1 MSIEKIPSVLLSQ
14 SVCPSDRGKPE
25 VGQDGVRC
33 VTSIIHLGLVG
44 RHRPEKED
52 GGGRRKEEGGREE
65 RSLGD
70 EVVAA
75 LHCTLLHFLLKFS
88 CIGNGRFMKKCSVKT
103 ALL

>member
-1 MSIEKIPSVLLSQ
+1 M
-14 SVCPSDRGKPE
+14 
-25 VGQDGVRC
+25 
-33 VTSIIHLGLVG
+33 
-44 RHRPEKED
+44 
-52 GGGRRKEEGGREE
+52 EEEEAGREE

-103 ALL
+103 ALESSRWRD

>member
-1 MSIEKIPSVLLSQ
+1 ME
-14 SVCPSDRGKPE
+14 E
-25 VGQDGVRC
+25 
-33 VTSIIHLGLVG
+33 
-44 RHRPEKED
+44 
-52 GGGRRKEEGGREE
+52 EEGGREE

-103 ALL
+103 ALESSRWRD